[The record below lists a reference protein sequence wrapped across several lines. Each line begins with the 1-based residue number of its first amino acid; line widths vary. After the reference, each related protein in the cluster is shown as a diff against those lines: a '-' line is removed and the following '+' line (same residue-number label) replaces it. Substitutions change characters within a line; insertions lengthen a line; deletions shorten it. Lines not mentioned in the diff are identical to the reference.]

1 LKLSQFRSSMSTKF
15 RFEKIECDIL
25 LLWVQ
30 ATQASEAQRNAIIR
44 FIQRIV
50 GETLTIHG
58 SFPLKTYLPDSN
70 IDLQYVPSSG
80 ESDVTGLLRIHESLS
95 RATLSPPPTTN
106 DLRIRNVTIFNGMPK
121 VVRSFVG
128 NVAVSVFSSRSS
140 STIRRLTLFEEVD
153 RILSSYKTKH
163 LFKRSVLLVK
173 AWCLYESAGYAAQY
187 GHVPVSVLC
196 PEDGGLC
203 SYAISLMVLSLFVE
217 AERTDFYNRAGCKT
231 NRASTRLWFI
241 RATRGCTR
249 SCSAL
254 QKYAYAVINAAV
266 VASFFGASKVPQRI
280 FEI

>member
-1 LKLSQFRSSMSTKF
+1 MYTKF
-15 RFEKIECDIL
+15 RFEQIECDIL

-30 ATQASEAQRNAIIR
+30 ANKASEAQRNATIR
-44 FIQRIV
+44 FIQRII

-70 IDLQYVPSSG
+70 IDLQYVPPSG

-106 DLRIRNVTIFNGMPK
+106 GLRIHNVTIFNGMPK
-121 VVRSFVG
+121 VVRCLVG

-140 STIRRLTLFEEVD
+140 STVRRLTLFEEVD

-163 LFKRSVLLVK
+163 LFKRSVILVK

-187 GHVPVSVLC
+187 GHGHVPVSALR

-217 AERTDFYNRAGCKT
+217 AERNDFYNKH
-231 NRASTRLWFI
+231 L
-241 RATRGCTR
+241 
-249 SCSAL
+249 
-254 QKYAYAVINAAV
+254 KKH
-266 VASFFGASKVPQRI
+266 SKRNHVKSISRT
-280 FEI
+280 